1 MGMPETKWNAHSI
14 RSGSPDFDKQGW
26 GRRMMSYDAAGTTV
40 NTEVLGAIATGSD
53 ALEAVGEIAF
63 GALKKNDRILIK
75 TNNNTYRFSVVD
87 AALRQGV
94 LVGGSLGETPRR
106 AVLVVS
112 VTQEDSGEVSETCG
126 LKTGARAVFY
136 LVSFDG
142 MERLITSAVS
152 SLRLVRNDN
161 QTRPVS

>member
-1 MGMPETKWNAHSI
+1 
-14 RSGSPDFDKQGW
+14 
-26 GRRMMSYDAAGTTV
+26 MMSYDTAGITV
-40 NTEVLGAIATGSD
+40 NTEAIGMMAQGSD

-63 GALKKNDRILIK
+63 ETLKNNDRILIK

-112 VTQEDSGEVSETCG
+112 VTQGAGGEVAETCG
-126 LKTGARAVFY
+126 LKAGARAVFY
-136 LVSFDG
+136 LVSLDG
-142 MERLITSAVS
+142 MERLITSTVI
-152 SLRLVRNDN
+152 SLRLVCNDN
-161 QTRPVS
+161 QTRAVS

>member
-1 MGMPETKWNAHSI
+1 PISI
-14 RSGSPDFDKQGW
+14 NRQEGGK
-26 GRRMMSYDAAGTTV
+26 RMMSYDTAGTTV
-40 NTEVLGAIATGSD
+40 NTEAIGLMANSSD

-63 GALKKNDRILIK
+63 DVLKKHDRILIR
-75 TNNNTYRFSVVD
+75 THNNLYRFSVVD

-94 LVGGSLGETPRR
+94 LVGGSLGKTPRG

-112 VTQEDSGEVSETCG
+112 VSQEATGEVSEMCG

-152 SLRLVRNDN
+152 SLRLVRNESDL
-161 QTRPVS
+161 RPVS

>member
-1 MGMPETKWNAHSI
+1 
-14 RSGSPDFDKQGW
+14 
-26 GRRMMSYDAAGTTV
+26 MMSYDAAGANV
-40 NTEVLGAIATGSD
+40 NTGAINVIANGVE

-63 GALKKNDRILIK
+63 ESLKKNDRILIK
-75 TNNNTYRFSVVD
+75 TNNNTYRFSIVD

-112 VTQEDSGEVSETCG
+112 VTQEAGGEVSETCG
-126 LKTGARAVFY
+126 LKAGARAVFY
-136 LVSFDG
+136 LVSLDG

-152 SLRLVRNDN
+152 SLRLVRNDHDL
-161 QTRPVS
+161 RAVS

>member
-1 MGMPETKWNAHSI
+1 
-14 RSGSPDFDKQGW
+14 
-26 GRRMMSYDAAGTTV
+26 MMSYDTAGITV
-40 NTEVLGAIATGSD
+40 NTEAIGMMAQGSD

-63 GALKKNDRILIK
+63 ETLKKNDRILIR

-112 VTQEDSGEVSETCG
+112 VTQEAGGEVSG
-126 LKTGARAVFY
+126 PARARSSIWF
-136 LVSFDG
+136 
-142 MERLITSAVS
+142 RLMAW
-152 SLRLVRNDN
+152 NA
-161 QTRPVS
+161 